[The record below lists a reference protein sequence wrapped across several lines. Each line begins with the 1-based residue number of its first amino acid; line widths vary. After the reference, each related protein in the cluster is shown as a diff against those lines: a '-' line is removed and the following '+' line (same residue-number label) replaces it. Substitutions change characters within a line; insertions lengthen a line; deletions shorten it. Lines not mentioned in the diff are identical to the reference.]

1 MGLVNG
7 RPSEQISGQRRR
19 RPYRDEPDKFF
30 DRARPL
36 FFSALQRA
44 RDRSLRDR
52 EFILQRCSL
61 WPTALR
67 DARYYLGLSSHLYLL
82 DDSEEPDRSERSRDI
97 FFSRFYLCDE
107 PGAFKR
113 LARDRIAA
121 NYLCQ
126 FWRRSGRKFAQFF
139 GMGRQFDES
148 VYAGSWR
155 AGELAESMRQRMSLW
170 LGGAQAA
177 CLRCLAALPNTTSSA
192 SCRRLQAGSLR
203 FPDPLA
209 TRKRPEICC
218 WFFLNRP
225 CMFRRIN
232 NCPLC
237 SR

>member
-1 MGLVNG
+1 MPH
-7 RPSEQISGQRRR
+7 RRSSGQRRR
-19 RPYRDEPDKFF
+19 RKPRRVKIVRYVVPTTRRATADHPMALTVPTRWVKNIIALFLLPWCAVLTQTFF
-30 DRARPL
+30 T
-36 FFSALQRA
+36 ALQRA

-126 FWRRSGRKFAQFF
+126 FWRRFGRKFAQFF
-139 GMGRQFDES
+139 GMGRQFHES

-170 LGGAQAA
+170 LRGAQAA

-203 FPDPLA
+203 SPDK
-209 TRKRPEICC
+209 TV
-218 WFFLNRP
+218 
-225 CMFRRIN
+225 
-232 NCPLC
+232 
-237 SR
+237 